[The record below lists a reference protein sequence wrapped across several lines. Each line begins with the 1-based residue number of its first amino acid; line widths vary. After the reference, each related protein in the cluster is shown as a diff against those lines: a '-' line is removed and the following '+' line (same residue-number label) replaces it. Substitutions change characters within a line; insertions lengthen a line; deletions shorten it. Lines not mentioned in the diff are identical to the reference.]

1 MADGSNSQNTIARVL
16 SILLALVFLAAGGF
30 KLMNTEQ
37 AATAFM
43 HFGYP
48 AAFAYVIALAEIAG
62 ALLLFAPGMSLYA
75 AGLLLV
81 IMIGAMF
88 SHLKV
93 GETSNAVVP
102 LVLAALLGV
111 VIFLKRQRSA

>member
-16 SILLALVFLAAGGF
+16 SILLALVFLFAGGF

-48 AAFAYVIALAEIAG
+48 AAFAYVIALVEVGG
-62 ALLLFAPGMSLYA
+62 ALLLFAPGMTLYA
-75 AGLLLV
+75 AGALLV
-81 IMIGAMF
+81 VMIGAMF

-93 GETSNAVVP
+93 GETSNALIP
-102 LVLAALLGV
+102 LLLAILLGGLIV
-111 VIFLKRQRSA
+111 LRRPRGA

>member
-1 MADGSNSQNTIARVL
+1 MANGSNSQSTIVRVL

-48 AAFAYVIALAEIAG
+48 AAFAYVVAIAEISG
-62 ALLLFAPGMSLYA
+62 ALLLFAPAASIYA

-81 IMIGAMF
+81 IMIGAIF
-88 SHLKV
+88 SELKI
-93 GETSNAVVP
+93 GETGNALVP
-102 LVLAALLGV
+102 LVVGILLAV
-111 VIFLKRQRSA
+111 VIFLKRQRA

>member
-1 MADGSNSQNTIARVL
+1 MANGANAQHTTARIL
-16 SILLALVFLAAGGF
+16 SIILALVFLAAGAF

-37 AATAFM
+37 AAASFM

-48 AAFAYVIALAEIAG
+48 AAFAYVIALAEVG
-62 ALLLFAPGMSLYA
+62 GGLLLFAPAMSLYA

-81 IMIGAMF
+81 VMIGALF

-93 GETSNAVVP
+93 GETSNALVP
-102 LVLAALLGV
+102 LVLAVLLGV
-111 VIFLKRQRSA
+111 VIVFSRRRST